1 MRVAGS
7 RDRPSSPTAGTPLAD
22 HSYGALSEHSCGAL
36 PEHSCGDCH
45 QRVMVPVSADSR
57 GPRERSR
64 VRGGALPVSYRGG
77 FLTGT
82 ASVAAEEQELQQ
94 NSLGSGRAEIY
105 FGVDPSTR
113 SPSGGHPRV
122 QPRPG
127 GAGPNSVATADPGIE
142 IVVFGRDL
150 DTDPGTGVTVGR
162 EGRPLPRRHDRTG
175 QDRIG
180 HRSLASA
187 GDCSRVNATR
197 RWGVGGVRGGGH
209 PHGARPTLCR
219 TVFEVAG
226 DLSPGRRTASDGAMV
241 FVSGPA
247 RTPDSRRIGSPLLER
262 SHPGFML
269 ISRSE
274 LGGFGSGR
282 LHSRHT
288 RHSRLRHVSAVAG
301 VTVESSTST

>member
-64 VRGGALPVSYRGG
+64 VRGALPVSYRG

-105 FGVDPSTR
+105 SGVDPSTR
-113 SPSGGHPRV
+113 SPSGHPRV
-122 QPRPG
+122 QPAPGGRAEQCCDSRSRYRDRGLRPG
-127 GAGPNSVATADPGIE
+127 PGH
-142 IVVFGRDL
+142 
-150 DTDPGTGVTVGR
+150 
-162 EGRPLPRRHDRTG
+162 RPRHRCNRRPRRSPPPRRHDRTG

-197 RWGVGGVRGGGH
+197 RWGRGSGRADTRTAHVRHCAGRCSKSPATSPRATDCLRWRYGVRIRS
-209 PHGARPTLCR
+209 GAYPRLAPDR
-219 TVFEVAG
+219 ISASRAI
-226 DLSPGRRTASDGAMV
+226 SPRLHAHFPLR
-241 FVSGPA
+241 A
-247 RTPDSRRIGSPLLER
+247 R
-262 SHPGFML
+262 
-269 ISRSE
+269 
-274 LGGFGSGR
+274 GFGSGR